1 MQNES
6 FARNRGHRSV
16 CIVKQAVNIWR
27 LKVYS
32 YGRLRFVTMCK
43 NESFARN
50 RGHRSMTVVRQAA
63 NIGRLKVY
71 SYGRFRFVTVY
82 HSITRAPVI
91 REEL

>member
-43 NESFARN
+43 NESFDRN
-50 RGHRSMTVVRQAA
+50 RGHRLKLMVWQAA
-63 NIGRLKVY
+63 NMWRLKVHSYGRLKFHTM
-71 SYGRFRFVTVY
+71 GQ
-82 HSITRAPVI
+82 SITYATAI
-91 REEL
+91 RSQW